1 MPDSSENPL
10 ENFSLEDST
19 ISQKEEWNSGA
30 AILGLPKNQGRFSL
44 TAQLILEELRVRHQR
59 LAMHGSSEIAPS
71 LLLTL
76 DSISELLLKAVQ
88 LTENHKTPEAI
99 SEALKELSDF
109 GNGFKDRSVY
119 FYPYFLKTDTGL
131 VVRVALVAP
140 QNKEK
145 TDIIPYRRACF
156 KYSQDIIAILMKNFA
171 SRETVIDEEKPGARL
186 LYRDGKGIL
195 FLNPNG
201 FSFESDAEFI
211 LKKGFEPYFYI
222 PLPDFIVDLVSYA
235 SASSKLYEI
244 NKNYHIVLSQNS
256 FLDTLFKHI
265 AVQLDA
271 LSGFSFHY
279 LKKFAKE
286 NKILKALDQIED
298 LETKIPSS
306 GKRLVEGG
314 WKFAYELIFLIKGFP
329 FDQIKSDELQRVK
342 DSCFASIAILEK
354 LLNEIQ
360 SKGKDILE
368 TKIAEIIIKIKNRVM
383 DHTEKTLSLSLINLE
398 QEIQF
403 LRSLPKFEEK
413 SAIEQLQ
420 AGLSKSL
427 GVTTAGVE
435 LDKGTLVAVDQK
447 YFSDVVMNTK
457 DLALKDPVYKE
468 HLVFLEEIK
477 RILKERKDENFDTLS
492 ENKEPN
498 DSSPK
503 KEIEKEETKTSA
515 FNLAEIQKNFNLPVG
530 IITALSGSVLSMIIA
545 IALNRLNSLLTGLF
559 ASIMLGVILAYV
571 LRKDDSKKTNKDKSS
586 AKNHSAQEERFLSL
600 IKASESFIYPK
611 KYNHLLDKV
620 YDPKKLRN
628 RIEENLSEIKNLL
641 SAQERKKDDQKI
653 ISEVEH
659 AILQISAVVRIPE
672 ALQIKGRTKEIIVG
686 KADLKTTLFRDNLA
700 EYYRKEA
707 SAYHSDKDMV
717 NYFNFVI
724 REIELGYSKY
734 IK

>member
-1 MPDSSENPL
+1 MPESSENPL
-10 ENFSLEDST
+10 ESFSFEDST
-19 ISQKEEWNSGA
+19 ISKDVWIDSGG
-30 AILGLPKNQGRFSL
+30 AILGLPKNQARFSL

-99 SEALKELSDF
+99 TEALNELSDL
-109 GNGFKDRSVY
+109 GNGFRDRSIY
-119 FYPYFLKTDTGL
+119 LYPYFLKTDTGL
-131 VVRVALVAP
+131 VVRIALIAP

-156 KYSQDIIAILMKNFA
+156 KYSQDIVAILIKNFA
-171 SRETVIDEEKPGARL
+171 SRETPIEEERPGARL
-186 LYRDGKGIL
+186 LYRDSKGVL

-201 FSFESDAEFI
+201 FSFETDIEFI
-211 LKKGFEPYFYI
+211 LKKGFEPYSYI
-222 PLPDFIVDLVSYA
+222 PLTDFIVDLVSYA
-235 SASSKLYEI
+235 SAASKLYEI
-244 NKNYHIVLSQNS
+244 NKDYHIVLSQNS

-286 NKILKALDQIED
+286 NKILKILDQIED

-314 WKFAYELIFLIKGFP
+314 WKFAYELIFLVKAFP
-329 FDQIKSDELQRVK
+329 FDQIKSDDLSRVQN
-342 DSCFASIAILEK
+342 SCLVSIAILEK

-368 TKIAEIIIKIKNRVM
+368 TKISEIIVKIKNRVM
-383 DHTEKTLSLSLINLE
+383 DHTERTLSLSLINLE

-403 LRSLPKFEEK
+403 LRSLPKFDEK
-413 SAIEQLQ
+413 SVMEQLQ

-427 GVTTAGVE
+427 GVTVASTDSV
-435 LDKGTLVAVDQK
+435 GTLVAVDQK
-447 YFSDVVMNTK
+447 YFSDVVLNTK
-457 DLALKDPVYKE
+457 ELSVKDPVYKE
-468 HLVFLEEIK
+468 HLVFLDEIK
-477 RILKERKDENFDTLS
+477 KILIERKDENYDTLS
-492 ENKEPN
+492 QNKELNEPV
-498 DSSPK
+498 SK
-503 KEIEKEETKTSA
+503 KEIEKEEPKPSPFD
-515 FNLAEIQKNFNLPVG
+515 FNEIQKNFNLPVG
-530 IITALSGSVLSMIIA
+530 IITALSGSVLSTIA
-545 IALNRLNSLLTGLF
+545 SIALNRLNSLLTGLF
-559 ASIMLGVILAYV
+559 ASILLGVALAYI
-571 LRKDDSKKTNKDKSS
+571 LRKDDSKKTGKDKGSG
-586 AKNHSAQEERFLSL
+586 KIHSGQEERFLSL
-600 IKASESFIYPK
+600 IKASEAFIYPK

-628 RIEENLSEIKNLL
+628 QIEENLNEIRNLL
-641 SAQERKKDDQKI
+641 SVQERKKDDQKI

-659 AILQISAVVRIPE
+659 AILQISAVIRIPE
-672 ALQIKGRTKEIIVG
+672 ALQVKGRNKEIIMS

-707 SAYHSDKDMV
+707 GVYQSDKDML
-717 NYFNFVI
+717 NYYNFVI
-724 REIELGYSKY
+724 REIEFGYSRYMK
-734 IK
+734 